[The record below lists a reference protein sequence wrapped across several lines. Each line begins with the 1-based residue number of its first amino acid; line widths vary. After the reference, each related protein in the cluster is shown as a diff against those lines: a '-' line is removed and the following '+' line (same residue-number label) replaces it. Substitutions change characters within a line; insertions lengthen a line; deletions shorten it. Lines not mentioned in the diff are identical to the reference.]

1 MQEIDRRTIEG
12 GHVPSLALM
21 ENAGRAVAH
30 EAVRMLRAAGGTRAD
45 IVCGKGN
52 NAGDGFVAAHV
63 LGAAGYRVH
72 VHMTCGAEELSPDAR
87 AQHARLAG
95 ASVEIRRV
103 PDDLA
108 APAGSTTRPEFAGQ
122 LQESALCIDALLG
135 TGIKR
140 AVSDRLAAVIGW
152 INAASRRVLAV
163 DIPSGVDGNTG
174 AVHGT
179 AVRAHVTVTLGLPKL
194 GLAFHPGRAHV
205 GRLIVADIGFPA
217 DMLRDAPSPWEWY
230 GIEAARRALPALPPT
245 AHKYSRGTVVVVAGS
260 RTYPG
265 AAALAASGAQRAGA
279 GIVHLVAPG
288 SIRDLLEVML
298 PEVIVHAVSDAGTGA
313 PAAEALHRAATLVER
328 AQALVVGP
336 GLGSDPETQA
346 GIRRLLA
353 RLEIPAVV
361 DAEAIAALHRPPH
374 PGPRI
379 ITPHAGELARW
390 SGLPNEPDAKARAES
405 AADLAREWDVVLL
418 AKGAPTVVM
427 TPEGRR
433 IVNGS
438 GNVGLATAGSGDV
451 LAGIAGAFLAQGMPA
466 AEAAAL
472 AAFVHGR
479 AAEALSERMSARSL
493 LARDLASELGAVL
506 RTLESPHA

>member
-1 MQEIDRRTIEG
+1 
-12 GHVPSLALM
+12 
-21 ENAGRAVAH
+21 
-30 EAVRMLRAAGGTRAD
+30 
-45 IVCGKGN
+45 
-52 NAGDGFVAAHV
+52 
-63 LGAAGYRVH
+63 
-72 VHMTCGAEELSPDAR
+72 MTCGAEELSPDAR
-87 AQHARLAG
+87 TQHARLAG
-95 ASVEIRRV
+95 ASVEIGRV
-103 PDDLA
+103 PDDLS
-108 APAGSTTRPEFAGQ
+108 APGSATRPEFAAQ

-135 TGIKR
+135 TGIER
-140 AVSDRLAAVIGW
+140 AVSDRLAAVIAW
-152 INAASRRVLAV
+152 INVASRRVLAV

-194 GLAFHPGRAHV
+194 GLAFHPGRGHV
-205 GRLIVADIGFPA
+205 GRLVVADIGFPA
-217 DMLRDAPSPWEWY
+217 DILREAPSPWEWY
-230 GIEAARRALPALPPT
+230 GIEAARQALPALQPT

-260 RTYPG
+260 RAYPG

-279 GIVHLVAPG
+279 GIVHLVAPA
-288 SIRDLLEVML
+288 SIRDVLEVML
-298 PEVIVHAVSDAGTGA
+298 PEVIVHPVGDAGTGA

-328 AQALVVGP
+328 AQAVVVGP
-336 GLGSDPETQA
+336 GVGADAETQA

-353 RLEIPAVV
+353 RLEVPAVV

-390 SGLPNEPDAKARAES
+390 SGLPGEPDALARAES
-405 AADLAREWDVVLL
+405 AASLAHDWDAVLL
-418 AKGAPTVVM
+418 AKGAPTVVL

-438 GNVGLATAGSGDV
+438 GNAGLATAGSGDV
-451 LAGIAGAFLAQGMPA
+451 LAGIVGAFLAQGMPA

-479 AAEALSERMSARSL
+479 TAESLSERVSTRSL
-493 LARDLASELGAVL
+493 IARDLASELGAVL
-506 RTLESPHA
+506 RALELTA